1 MGSLVIRQVEYNGD
15 KYYFKSPKFTKGIN
29 VIKGDNGS
37 GKTTLSF
44 FIEYAL
50 GGDIKVFKKPKK
62 NTKRNIQQEKYKEI
76 TEDTNNFV
84 LLSIELN
91 DKFFLLKRFIDK
103 NDILV
108 QDDNRKIKIYCVNRQ
123 HCETKVFS
131 DWLLDE
137 LGIKR
142 FELNLGTTSWY
153 FNFNDLF
160 RLLYYDQDTELTKIY
175 KKPSTNNFVSD
186 SIIIR
191 KSIFE
196 TLMGTSSDEYFLK
209 INELNNK
216 KVERQEAKVLLDEF
230 NKLHPNLN
238 LSLDVIEAEKE
249 MLLTQIEKL
258 AKSRLEYQ
266 KNHTTLDDKF
276 KTIEEKKRKLVELQ
290 LEASKITLKKKN
302 MQIEKYKIEALLRQ
316 EKDEI
321 ESITKTIFTHEKLNL
336 FDFEICPFC
345 ASDIEKRDNR
355 CICGAIIKENNY
367 EKFLYDTSE
376 YKEILKHKNKSLETI
391 ESALNSYQEEFLEI
405 NNKLD
410 EIRENIKR
418 LNKFIK
424 EAIETIEYQ
433 GNSQMINEID
443 DNILKI
449 KNKLFESDKLEEIYR
464 QKENYEKKYNKK
476 DTIYKD
482 ILNEFNTLE
491 KEYKK
496 IQRNILKNFK
506 TIYKELMKN
515 SSAKVKTAEID
526 EDYMPIIDGG
536 VYREKSARVP
546 IRMMYFYTLISMA
559 LKYKTI
565 KHPKFLLMDTPEDSG
580 IDKDNIEENI
590 ALFDMAIELAKK
602 NNIQDNYQFILTT
615 GLEKCP
621 KKYEKYVKLD
631 FNKKYEG
638 RFILKEKNK

>member
-1 MGSLVIRQVEYNGD
+1 MGSLVIRQVEYSGD
-15 KYYFKSPKFTKGIN
+15 KYYFKSPNFSKGIN

-62 NTKRNIQQEKYKEI
+62 NSKKNKQQEKYKEI
-76 TEDTNNFV
+76 IEDTNNFI
-84 LLSIELN
+84 LLSIEINGKL
-91 DKFFLLKRFIDK
+91 FLLKRFIDK

-108 QDDNRKIKIYCVNRQ
+108 EDSNKKIEIYCVNRQ
-123 HCETKVFS
+123 HCQTKVFS
-131 DWLLDE
+131 DWFLDE
-137 LGIKR
+137 LGIER

-160 RLLYYDQDTELTKIY
+160 RLLYYDQDTELIKIY
-175 KKPSTNNFVSD
+175 KKPSNNNFVSD

-196 TLMGTSSDEYFLK
+196 TLMGTSSDEYFFKL
-209 INELNNK
+209 NELNNRK
-216 KVERQEAKVLLDEF
+216 IERQEAKILFDEF
-230 NKLHPNLN
+230 LKLHPNLN
-238 LSLDVIEAEKE
+238 SSLKVIEAEKE
-249 MLLTQIEKL
+249 MLLIQIEKL

-266 KNHTTLDDKF
+266 KNHTKIDDKF
-276 KTIEEKKRKLVELQ
+276 KTIEEKKRKLIELQ
-290 LEASKITLKKKN
+290 LEVSKITIEKNN
-302 MQIEKYKIEALLRQ
+302 MQIEKHKIEALLRQ

-355 CICGAIIKENNY
+355 CICGAIVKENNY

-391 ESALNSYQEEFLEI
+391 ELALNSYQEEILEI
-405 NNKLD
+405 NNKLN
-410 EIRENIKR
+410 EIQKKITK

-433 GNSQMINEID
+433 GNSQIISNID
-443 DNILKI
+443 DKILEI
-449 KNKLFESDKLEEIYR
+449 KNKLFELDKQEKIYC
-464 QKENYEKKYNKK
+464 QKENYEKEYNKK

-482 ILNEFNTLE
+482 TLNEFNILE

-496 IQRNILKNFK
+496 NQKNIIKNFK
-506 TIYKELMKN
+506 SIYNELMKK

-536 VYREKSARVP
+536 IYREKSARVP

-559 LKYKTI
+559 LKYNTI

-580 IDKDNIEENI
+580 IDEDNIEENI
-590 ALFDMAIELAKK
+590 ALFDMAIELAQK
-602 NNIQDNYQFILTT
+602 NNNQYNYQFILTT

-621 KKYEKYVKLD
+621 KKYEQYVKLN
-631 FNKKYEG
+631 FNKKKGE
-638 RFILKEKNK
+638 FILKRK